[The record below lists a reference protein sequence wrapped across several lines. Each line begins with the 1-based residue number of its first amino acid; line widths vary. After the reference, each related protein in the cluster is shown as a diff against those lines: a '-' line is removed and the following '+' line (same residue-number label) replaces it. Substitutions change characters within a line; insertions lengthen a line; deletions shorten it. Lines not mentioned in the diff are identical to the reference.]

1 MLSAD
6 DIKSEVDRMWLD
18 GHSIAIEDVE
28 TASSRYSSELK
39 ANEDMPKLKQEME
52 LEFVKKYTDY
62 LVKFLKRQN
71 KMMLSTLLE
80 DQ

>member
-39 ANEDMPKLKQEME
+39 ANEEMPKLKQEME
-52 LEFVKKYTDY
+52 LEFVKEYTDY

>member
-1 MLSAD
+1 
-6 DIKSEVDRMWLD
+6 MWLD

-39 ANEDMPKLKQEME
+39 ANEEMPKLKQEME
-52 LEFVKKYTDY
+52 LEFVKEYTDY